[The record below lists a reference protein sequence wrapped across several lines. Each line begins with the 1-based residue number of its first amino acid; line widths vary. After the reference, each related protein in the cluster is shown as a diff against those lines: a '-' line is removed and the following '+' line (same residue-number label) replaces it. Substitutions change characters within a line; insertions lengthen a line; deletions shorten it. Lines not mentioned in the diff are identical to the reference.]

1 MLKVS
6 NSDTDFPAKPPKRF
20 STAFGANEK
29 IVLSATYNT
38 ANYFIFK

>member
-20 STAFGANEK
+20 STALGQYEK
-29 IVLSATYNT
+29 TN
-38 ANYFIFK
+38 F